1 MAKTGKIRSTPLI
14 PEPAV
19 LRKALAKSARDA
31 NKLAKAFG
39 VRVAVEPHRATLST

>member
-1 MAKTGKIRSTPLI
+1 MAKTERSRSAPLI

-39 VRVAVEPHRATLST
+39 VKVAV